1 MWHQPVPLVDGL
13 PGRACIFVY
22 FRFHYN
28 YLIISGVYI
37 YMMGGGVG
45 VKEGE
50 EVGGRGVLM

>member
-1 MWHQPVPLVDGL
+1 MWHQPVPLVAGL

-37 YMMGGGVG
+37 YI
-45 VKEGE
+45 
-50 EVGGRGVLM
+50 